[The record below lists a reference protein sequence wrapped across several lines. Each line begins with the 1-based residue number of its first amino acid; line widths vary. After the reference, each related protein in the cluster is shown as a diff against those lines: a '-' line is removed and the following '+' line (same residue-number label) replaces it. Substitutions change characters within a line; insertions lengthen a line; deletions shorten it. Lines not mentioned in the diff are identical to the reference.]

1 MPQPIAAA
9 LPFAID
15 ATGSVSVQPSA
26 SAQLRDRVTALAST
40 QPGQRVARV
49 NFGVDTASL
58 LFSYRDPMGPTQL
71 GHELA
76 DAMRIYEPGATL
88 TSVTP
93 IMSPAGTGIAAVLA
107 DAVRRDV
114 SQHPGSGG
122 YVSVRV
128 AVGGGVTDYASTTP
142 S

>member
-15 ATGSVSVQPSA
+15 ATGSVTIQPSA
-26 SAQLRDRVTALAST
+26 TAQLRDRVTALAST
-40 QPGQRVARV
+40 QPGQRVAQV

-58 LFSYRDPMGPTQL
+58 LFDYRDPMGSTQL
-71 GHELA
+71 GNELA
-76 DAMRIYEPGATL
+76 AAMRIYEPGATL

-93 IMSPAGTGIAAVLA
+93 VLSPAGTGIAAVLA
-107 DAVRRDV
+107 DATRKDV
-114 SQHPGSGG
+114 SQSPGAGG
-122 YVSVRV
+122 YVNVRI
-128 AVGGGVTDYASTTP
+128 AVGGTVTDYASTTP

>member
-1 MPQPIAAA
+1 MPQPVAAA

-15 ATGSVSVQPSA
+15 ATGAVSIQPSA
-26 SAQLRDRVTALAST
+26 TAQLRDRVTALAST

-58 LFSYRDPMGPTQL
+58 LFDYRHPMGSTQL
-71 GHELA
+71 GNELA
-76 DAMRIYEPGATL
+76 AAMRVYEPGATL

-93 IMSPAGTGIAAVLA
+93 VLDPTGTGIAGVVA
-107 DAVRRDV
+107 DAVRKDV
-114 SQHPGSGG
+114 SQNVGSGG

-128 AVGGGVTDYASTTP
+128 SVGGGVTDYASTTP